1 MSKKINFT
9 PELIKRFEKATGAKI
24 VEIEDGNI
32 ENLIIEYEGKRWRP
46 IKNRIEIMCA
56 SFDNEEILMLG
67 NIEWIGENWNPND
80 N

>member
-1 MSKKINFT
+1 MSKKNKELT
-9 PELIKRFEKATGAKI
+9 PEVIARFEKTTGAK
-24 VEIEDGNI
+24 VVDAK
-32 ENLIIEYEGKRWRP
+32 NLIIEYEGKRWRP

-56 SFDNEEILMLG
+56 SFDNEQILMLG

>member
-1 MSKKINFT
+1 MSKKNKVLT
-9 PELIKRFEKATGAKI
+9 PEVIARFEKATGAK
-24 VEIEDGNI
+24 VVDAK
-32 ENLIIEYEGKRWRP
+32 NLIIEYEGKRWRP

>member
-1 MSKKINFT
+1 MSKKNKELT
-9 PELIKRFEKATGAKI
+9 PEVIARFEKATGAK
-24 VEIEDGNI
+24 VVDAK
-32 ENLIIEYEGKRWRP
+32 NLIIEYEGKRWRP